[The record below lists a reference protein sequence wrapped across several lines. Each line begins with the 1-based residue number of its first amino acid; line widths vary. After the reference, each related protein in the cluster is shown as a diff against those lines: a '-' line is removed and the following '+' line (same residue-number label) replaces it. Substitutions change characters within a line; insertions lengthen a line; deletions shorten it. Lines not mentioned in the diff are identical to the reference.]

1 VDAIPPV
8 AEAAHQLDPR
18 RGGARALPAGFAHG
32 RGETEA
38 WQRRCDHV
46 EGVSRMNVLIRDLL
60 QYSRLGSAAE
70 LKRTPLELG
79 NALQWAL
86 LNLDH
91 SIREKKAT
99 ITHESLPEVIADE
112 SQMVQLFQNL
122 EFADFNL
129 KPFSYTPP
137 PGCPGPWAKVVF
149 TADFTVTAGRQFDRT
164 AKFFLGGVN
173 IYFGTTAE
181 PRASLSPSWHVES
194 DVTDLSVLFRSAQN
208 GSANIGNFVGVSGG
222 VNYTG
227 IIFANAQL
235 EFYPVSFTSERATRV
250 PDVVIALQ
258 GDGDGATLNTTGS
271 QLTKTLTLPT
281 NVESAY
287 LDVIAQSQSNDEF
300 WYLCVPNDLAT
311 ALQSCGSTGFRETEV
326 SIDGQPAG
334 VAPVY
339 PWIYTGG
346 IDPFLW
352 EPIPGVQTLNFKPY
366 RVDLTPFAGLL
377 SDGQQHT
384 VALSVFNANSYFVAT
399 ATLLLFTDPGT
410 QKVVGSVVRNELAA
424 EPSPKVTENV
434 TVGSNG
440 DANGSVIVASER
452 EYEIT
457 GYVKTSHGIVETTVR
472 QALSF
477 KNSQNFTVNATT
489 YIHDLSQS
497 TTVNAKTITRGI
509 FSVTEDDRKLS
520 YPLAIHF
527 GQTTD
532 SDGSL
537 SVKTIAKQRFL
548 AEDARRFDGFIVSAD
563 ETSNDVS
570 SEDTLSFNNAGV
582 RTGNT
587 GASSQDYFT
596 KDSRGRCYN
605 RVLTS
610 VNNVLTGI
618 KDGGRCSR

>member
-1 VDAIPPV
+1 MTKMSRVAPMSHRRELRTLILSCLLFLSSSEIEAQVVLAPSTPQVGSSNTVSADPPV
-8 AEAAHQLDPR
+8 PR
-18 RGGARALPAGFAHG
+18 P
-32 RGETEA
+32 
-38 WQRRCDHV
+38 
-46 EGVSRMNVLIRDLL
+46 
-60 QYSRLGSAAE
+60 
-70 LKRTPLELG
+70 RTTPC
-79 NALQWAL
+79 
-86 LNLDH
+86 
-91 SIREKKAT
+91 I
-99 ITHESLPEVIADE
+99 
-112 SQMVQLFQNL
+112 VQLFQNL
-122 EFADFNL
+122 EFADFNI

-137 PGCPGPWAKVVF
+137 TGCPGPWAKVVF

-194 DVTDLSVLFRSAQN
+194 DVTDLSALFKSTQN
-208 GSANIGNFVGVSGG
+208 GFANLGNFVGVSAG

-235 EFYPVSFTSERATRV
+235 EFYPASLSSGALAARA
-250 PDVVIALQ
+250 PNVVIGLQ
-258 GDGDGATLNTTGS
+258 GDGDGTTLNTTAS
-271 QLTKTLTLPT
+271 QLSKTLTLPT

-300 WYLCVPNDLAT
+300 WYLCVPDDLAA

-366 RVDLTPFAGLL
+366 RIDLTPFAGLL
-377 SDGQQHT
+377 SDGQSHT

-399 ATLLLFTDPGT
+399 ATLLLYTDPGAE
-410 QKVVGSVVRNELAA
+410 KVVGSVVRNELAA
-424 EPSPKVTENV
+424 GPSPKVTKNV
-434 TVGSNG
+434 AVGSNG
-440 DANGSVIVASER
+440 DASGSVSVASER

-477 KNSQNFTVNATT
+477 KNSQNFTINATT
-489 YIHDLSQS
+489 YIQDLSQS
-497 TTVNAKTITRGI
+497 TTAHAKTITRGN
-509 FSVTEDDRKLS
+509 FSMTEADRELS
-520 YPLAIHF
+520 YPLTIHF
-527 GQTTD
+527 SQTTN

-537 SVKTIAKQRFL
+537 AVNTIAKQIFL
-548 AEDARRFDGFIVSAD
+548 TKDVRKFDGFAVSFD
-563 ETSNDVS
+563 TTSNEVS
-570 SEDTLSFNNAGV
+570 SADTLSFNNAGA

-587 GASSQDYFT
+587 GASSQHYFT
-596 KDSRGRCYN
+596 KDSRGRCYD
-605 RVLTS
+605 RILTS
-610 VNNVLTGI
+610 VNNVLTGN
-618 KDGGRCSR
+618 KDGGRCSH

>member
-1 VDAIPPV
+1 MTMMSPVAPVSCRRELFSLVVSCLLWVSSGELEAQVVLAPSAPQVGSSNTVSADPPV
-8 AEAAHQLDPR
+8 PR
-18 RGGARALPAGFAHG
+18 P
-32 RGETEA
+32 
-38 WQRRCDHV
+38 
-46 EGVSRMNVLIRDLL
+46 
-60 QYSRLGSAAE
+60 
-70 LKRTPLELG
+70 RTTPC
-79 NALQWAL
+79 
-86 LNLDH
+86 
-91 SIREKKAT
+91 T
-99 ITHESLPEVIADE
+99 
-112 SQMVQLFQNL
+112 VQLFQNL
-122 EFADFNL
+122 EFADFNI

-137 PGCPGPWAKVVF
+137 RGCPGPWAKVVF

-194 DVTDLSVLFRSAQN
+194 DVTDLSALFRSAQN
-208 GSANIGNFVGVSGG
+208 GFANIGNFVGVSAG
-222 VNYTG
+222 VTYTG

-235 EFYPVSFTSERATRV
+235 EFYPATAPRGDRATRA
-250 PDVVIALQ
+250 PDVVIGLQ
-258 GDGDGATLNTTGS
+258 GDGDGTTLNTTGS

-287 LDVIAQSQSNDEF
+287 LDVIAQSQSSDEF
-300 WYLCVPNDLAT
+300 WYLCVPDELAA

-377 SDGQQHT
+377 SDGEHHT
-384 VALSVFNANSYFVAT
+384 VALNVFNANNYFIAT
-399 ATLLLFTDPGT
+399 ATLLLHTDPGAAR
-410 QKVVGSVVRNELAA
+410 VVGSVVRNELAA
-424 EPSPKVTENV
+424 WPSPKVTKNV
-434 TVGSNG
+434 TIGSNA

-452 EYEIT
+452 QYEIT

-472 QALSF
+472 QSLSF
-477 KNSQNFTVNATT
+477 ENSQNFTINATT
-489 YIHDLSQS
+489 YIQDLAQS
-497 TTVNAKTITRGI
+497 TTVNSKTITRGI

-520 YPLAIHF
+520 YPLTIHF
-527 GQTTD
+527 GQTTN

-537 SVKTIAKQRFL
+537 SVNTIAKQSYL
-548 AEDARRFDGFIVSAD
+548 AEDVRRFDGFTLSAE
-563 ETSNDVS
+563 ETSNNVS
-570 SEDTLSFNNAGV
+570 SADTLSFNSAGA

-587 GASSQDYFT
+587 GSSSQDYFT
-596 KDSRGRCYN
+596 KDSRGRCYS
-605 RVLTS
+605 RTLTS
-610 VNNVLTGI
+610 VNSVLTGS

>member
-1 VDAIPPV
+1 MRLKDEDAAMTKMSAVAPMSRRRQLFASVVSCLLFLSGGELEAQVVIAPSTPQVGSSNTVSADPPV
-8 AEAAHQLDPR
+8 PR
-18 RGGARALPAGFAHG
+18 P
-32 RGETEA
+32 
-38 WQRRCDHV
+38 
-46 EGVSRMNVLIRDLL
+46 
-60 QYSRLGSAAE
+60 
-70 LKRTPLELG
+70 RTTPC
-79 NALQWAL
+79 
-86 LNLDH
+86 
-91 SIREKKAT
+91 T
-99 ITHESLPEVIADE
+99 
-112 SQMVQLFQNL
+112 VQLFQNL

-137 PGCPGPWAKVVF
+137 PACPGPWAKVVF

-173 IYFGTTAE
+173 LYFGTTAE

-194 DVTDLSVLFRSAQN
+194 DVTDLSALFRSAQN
-208 GSANIGNFVGVSGG
+208 GFANLGNFVGVSGG
-222 VNYTG
+222 VSFTG

-235 EFYPVSFTSERATRV
+235 EFYPASFAGGDRTLGI
-250 PDVVIALQ
+250 PDVVIGLQ

-271 QLTKTLTLPT
+271 QLSKTLILPT

-300 WYLCVPNDLAT
+300 WYLCVPDDLAA

-377 SDGQQHT
+377 SNGQQHT
-384 VALSVFNANSYFVAT
+384 IALSVFNANNNFVVA
-399 ATLLLFTDPGT
+399 ATLLLHTDPGAE
-410 QKVVGSVVRNELAA
+410 KVVGSVVRNELAA
-424 EPSPKVTENV
+424 APSPQITRNV

-440 DANGSVIVASER
+440 DAHGSVSVASER
-452 EYEIT
+452 RYEIT

-472 QALSF
+472 QALAF
-477 KNSQNFTVNATT
+477 ENSQNFTINATT
-489 YIHDLSQS
+489 FIQDLSQS
-497 TTVNAKTITRGI
+497 TTVNSKTITRGI
-509 FSVTEDDRKLS
+509 FSVTEEDRQLS
-520 YPLAIHF
+520 YPLTIHF
-527 GQTTD
+527 GQTTN

-537 SVKTIAKQRFL
+537 SANTVAKQQYL
-548 AEDARRFDGFIVSAD
+548 AEEVRRFDGLTAFED
-563 ETSNDVS
+563 ETSNAVS
-570 SEDTLSFNNAGV
+570 SEDTLSFNSAGA

-596 KDSRGRCYN
+596 KDSRGRCYS
-605 RVLTS
+605 RILTS
-610 VNNVLTGI
+610 VNNVLTGSE
-618 KDGGRCSR
+618 DGSRCRR